1 MHEVIDLVAIFD
13 FVVKLAAGIVTLSAA
28 AAIIMP
34 KSRQWIIKKLTASE
48 AAEKEKAEK
57 EEAERRIAE
66 VEGKVESVEKTVG
79 VILHDRYFQA
89 CLYNLERGYTTS
101 VDLENIN
108 YLWESYNACGHNGY
122 GLALYEKVCK
132 LDVHPNKYL

>member
-1 MHEVIDLVAIFD
+1 MHQAIDLIALFD
-13 FVVKLAAGIVTLSAA
+13 FIVKLAAGIVTLSAA

-34 KSRQWIIKKLTASE
+34 KSRQWIIRKLTASE
-48 AAEKEKAEK
+48 EAEKVRQK
-57 EEAERRIAE
+57 EEAAERRIAD

-122 GLALYEKVCK
+122 GRALYEKVCS
-132 LDVHPNKYL
+132 LDVKPNKYL